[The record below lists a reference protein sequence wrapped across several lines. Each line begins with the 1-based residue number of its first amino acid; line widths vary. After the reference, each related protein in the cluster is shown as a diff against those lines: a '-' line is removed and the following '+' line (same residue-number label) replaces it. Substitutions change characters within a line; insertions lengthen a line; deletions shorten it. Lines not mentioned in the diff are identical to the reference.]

1 MIYTDENKSRVTV
14 FSGRIANELLRK
26 GYQIVEVR
34 PDKRNKIRSV
44 FLFNGELGIEN
55 EILKLTGTENI
66 LGE

>member
-1 MIYTDENKSRVTV
+1 MIYTDENKSKVIV

-44 FLFNGELGIEN
+44 FLFNGELGIEE
-55 EILKLTGTENI
+55 EILRLSGTENI
-66 LGE
+66 FE

>member
-1 MIYTDENKSRVTV
+1 MIYTDENKSRVIV
-14 FSGRIANELLRK
+14 FSGRVANALLKK

-55 EILKLTGTENI
+55 EILRLSGTENI
-66 LGE
+66 FE